1 MTRTT
6 LRDLWAH
13 KRRLIS
19 TCIAV
24 LLGVAFM
31 SGTLVLTST
40 INSVFDDLF
49 AAGTKGTDAVVRGP
63 VLFKSERGGEQRD
76 RLPEDVVTK
85 VRAVPG
91 VAAASPAIASFEF
104 TLLNKKGDPMGGAGP
119 PTIIGSWDTDPTLN
133 PYQVVSGR
141 APEANGEAVI
151 NRAAAND
158 GPFEVGDTLVLVT
171 PEGQQKLKLVGISRF
186 GDADSSGGV
195 ISVATTL
202 AQAQTLAGASN
213 KLDQVN
219 ARAKAGIS
227 PDQLVTQLRAA
238 KVAPGANVITGEAL
252 AKEQATDLKDV
263 FGFFSKILLTFAFIA
278 LFVGIFII
286 SNTFSILLAQRTK
299 QLALMRALGASR
311 RQVLGSVLLEAGI
324 IGVISALLGFV
335 AGVGLA
341 QAAFVLLR
349 KAGLDLPST
358 GLTITAGNAA
368 VSILVGL
375 AITAGSA
382 MLPAIRAT
390 RVPPI
395 AALQD
400 VATDES
406 DRSRF
411 RAAAGAVAAVIG
423 VVLLLPSFG
432 SDQSTDRLPTIG
444 LGMALVVVAVLILGP
459 VYARPLSNLVGS
471 PLPKLKG
478 VTGRLSR
485 QNATRNPRRTA
496 STASALIIGVTLIG
510 FITIFANSAQS
521 SVTKSISG
529 GFKGDYIVQPASQQT
544 FAGAGPELSE
554 RMAKVPGVADVTAIA
569 GAEALLELPDGTKS
583 PAILAGIDPATYT
596 KLFDAKMERGA
607 LTDLRDGQIVVDRQ
621 VAEKNKL
628 SIGDSVKLTGRNGAT
643 LTFKVAAISDERVL
657 LGQWS
662 TTRADASRLTE
673 QPTDFLVAIKAAAGT
688 TPASLRPEL
697 KKIAKDFPTM
707 KLQDREEFTGSIVTQ
722 ISALLN
728 VIYGLLA
735 VSVVIALIGIANTL
749 SLSIHER
756 TREVG
761 LLRATGMTRR
771 QLRSSVRWEAVIVA
785 LMGTGIGLLLGL
797 GLSFTLIQAL
807 KSQGFNTFAIPV
819 GGLVTV
825 VVFGAAVGV
834 IASIRPA
841 SKAAKLNVL
850 EAISS
855 E

>member
-432 SDQSTDRLPTIG
+432 SDPSTDRLPTIG
-444 LGMALVVVAVLILGP
+444 LGMALVVVAVLWSLFG
-459 VYARPLSNLVGS
+459 
-471 PLPKLKG
+471 
-478 VTGRLSR
+478 
-485 QNATRNPRRTA
+485 TA
-496 STASALIIGVTLIG
+496 
-510 FITIFANSAQS
+510 
-521 SVTKSISG
+521 
-529 GFKGDYIVQPASQQT
+529 
-544 FAGAGPELSE
+544 
-554 RMAKVPGVADVTAIA
+554 
-569 GAEALLELPDGTKS
+569 
-583 PAILAGIDPATYT
+583 
-596 KLFDAKMERGA
+596 
-607 LTDLRDGQIVVDRQ
+607 
-621 VAEKNKL
+621 
-628 SIGDSVKLTGRNGAT
+628 
-643 LTFKVAAISDERVL
+643 
-657 LGQWS
+657 
-662 TTRADASRLTE
+662 
-673 QPTDFLVAIKAAAGT
+673 FL
-688 TPASLRPEL
+688 
-697 KKIAKDFPTM
+697 
-707 KLQDREEFTGSIVTQ
+707 
-722 ISALLN
+722 
-728 VIYGLLA
+728 
-735 VSVVIALIGIANTL
+735 ALIGIRLPGLEFRNQRVEAAYRKELVYGEDNADRARPPTL
-749 SLSIHER
+749 SELVTAVR
-756 TREVG
+756 TNYFRLYFNYMYFNVG
-761 LLRATGMTRR
+761 RIFYLQTDNIFPYIILAPT
-771 QLRSSVRWEAVIVA
+771 IVA
-785 LMGTGIGLLLGL
+785 GMITLGAMNQILNAFGQVRDSFQYLVKSWTTIVDLLSVYKRLRG
-797 GLSFTLIQAL
+797 FEATLH
-807 KSQGFNTFAIPV
+807 
-819 GGLVTV
+819 GGELP
-825 VVFGAAVGV
+825 
-834 IASIRPA
+834 SLDQDYL
-841 SKAAKLNVL
+841 AAKT
-850 EAISS
+850 AG
-855 E
+855 

>member
-263 FGFFSKILLTFAFIA
+263 FGFFSKILL
-278 LFVGIFII
+278 
-286 SNTFSILLAQRTK
+286 Q
-299 QLALMRALGASR
+299 
-311 RQVLGSVLLEAGI
+311 
-324 IGVISALLGFV
+324 
-335 AGVGLA
+335 
-341 QAAFVLLR
+341 LLR
-349 KAGLDLPST
+349 TP
-358 GLTITAGNAA
+358 
-368 VSILVGL
+368 
-375 AITAGSA
+375 A
-382 MLPAIRAT
+382 MT
-390 RVPPI
+390 
-395 AALQD
+395 
-400 VATDES
+400 
-406 DRSRF
+406 
-411 RAAAGAVAAVIG
+411 
-423 VVLLLPSFG
+423 
-432 SDQSTDRLPTIG
+432 
-444 LGMALVVVAVLILGP
+444 
-459 VYARPLSNLVGS
+459 
-471 PLPKLKG
+471 
-478 VTGRLSR
+478 
-485 QNATRNPRRTA
+485 
-496 STASALIIGVTLIG
+496 
-510 FITIFANSAQS
+510 
-521 SVTKSISG
+521 
-529 GFKGDYIVQPASQQT
+529 
-544 FAGAGPELSE
+544 ELSF
-554 RMAKVPGVADVTAIA
+554 
-569 GAEALLELPDGTKS
+569 
-583 PAILAGIDPATYT
+583 
-596 KLFDAKMERGA
+596 LF
-607 LTDLRDGQIVVDRQ
+607 
-621 VAEKNKL
+621 
-628 SIGDSVKLTGRNGAT
+628 
-643 LTFKVAAISDERVL
+643 F
-657 LGQWS
+657 
-662 TTRADASRLTE
+662 
-673 QPTDFLVAIKAAAGT
+673 
-688 TPASLRPEL
+688 
-697 KKIAKDFPTM
+697 
-707 KLQDREEFTGSIVTQ
+707 
-722 ISALLN
+722 
-728 VIYGLLA
+728 
-735 VSVVIALIGIANTL
+735 
-749 SLSIHER
+749 
-756 TREVG
+756 
-761 LLRATGMTRR
+761 
-771 QLRSSVRWEAVIVA
+771 
-785 LMGTGIGLLLGL
+785 
-797 GLSFTLIQAL
+797 
-807 KSQGFNTFAIPV
+807 
-819 GGLVTV
+819 
-825 VVFGAAVGV
+825 
-834 IASIRPA
+834 
-841 SKAAKLNVL
+841 
-850 EAISS
+850 
-855 E
+855 